1 MVVVATDKVKVF
13 DIPTTLKE
21 IYHMADIREVRECVI
36 VCVIVIREVSE
47 CVIVIREVRDVI
59 IIREVRECV
68 MSSGR

>member
-47 CVIVIREVRDVI
+47 CVIVIREVSV
-59 IIREVRECV
+59 
-68 MSSGR
+68 